1 VRCDAPP
8 TPRQL
13 MAIMRDTYA
22 GTPFDLG
29 RGLAAGPFGS
39 TDRFDAGNGAWAELT
54 LTLALTLTPTRTLTL
69 P

>member
-1 VRCDAPP
+1 
-8 TPRQL
+8 

-54 LTLALTLTPTRTLTL
+54 LTLTLTLTPTRTLTL